1 MFRTLE
7 EKQRLLALLD
17 RFLEAAPG
25 EVGVQVGLGEVHS
38 SMEELSLIGLTVT
51 LPTGLSTKF
60 AVLGPM
66 RMDYS
71 QVIAAVSEVGATVEA
86 LSA

>member
-1 MFRTLE
+1 
-7 EKQRLLALLD
+7 
-17 RFLEAAPG
+17 
-25 EVGVQVGLGEVHS
+25 VQVGLGDVHP
-38 SMEELSLIGLTVT
+38 SMEESILIGLTVT
-51 LPTGLSTKF
+51 LPTGLSTKL

-71 QVIAAVSEVGATVEA
+71 QVVAAVAEVGATVEA